1 MQERKFQEDFTSTEV
16 TEKFLQALQIPD
28 EVRDGKNRISVEDFY
43 RVRVYPMRPVKIG
56 ALITTILGLLVGIAV
71 GVIIIKI
78 GGPAVLIDG
87 SIYSSWWKYL
97 IGAVGGFIG
106 GGVIGLAVGTV
117 CGAVVSWNKP
127 VLIKA
132 EDVFEYFTYHEHKDD
147 NRLYCT
153 INCQ

>member
-1 MQERKFQEDFTSTEV
+1 M
-16 TEKFLQALQIPD
+16 
-28 EVRDGKNRISVEDFY
+28 
-43 RVRVYPMRPVKIG
+43 G

-78 GGPAVLIDG
+78 GGPAVSID
-87 SIYSSWWKYL
+87 SDIYSSWWKYL
-97 IGAVGGFIG
+97 IGAVRGFIA
-106 GGVIGLAVGTV
+106 GGVIGLAVGTA

-127 VLIKA
+127 EA
-132 EDVFEYFTYHEHKDD
+132 EDVFEYFTHHEHKGD